1 VSASIHIPVLCAPV
15 LAALAP
21 RAGGR
26 YVDGTFGAGGYAI
39 AVLEAADCLVHG
51 IDRDPDALAIGRELA
66 RRFPGRLDL
75 IEGRFGDMDSLL
87 SARGVARVD
96 GVALDLGVSSMQLD
110 RAERG
115 FSFRQDGPLDMRMG
129 RDGKSAAELVNE
141 LPEAELAQ
149 LIRDLGEER
158 FARRIA
164 SAIVRGRPFARTLQL
179 AEAIRRAAPAK
190 GDAIDP
196 ATRTFQALRM
206 AINDE
211 LGELARGLAAAERLL
226 APGGRLA
233 VVTFHSLE
241 DRPVK
246 AFLQRRA
253 GRTPGGSRHL
263 PELAAGPAPSF
274 RLLNVKPILPD
285 AAELRIN
292 ARARSAKLRAAER
305 TEAPAWP
312 LDGELGEAA

>member
-1 VSASIHIPVLCAPV
+1 VHIPVLCAPV

-21 RAGGR
+21 RAGSR
-26 YVDGTFGAGGYAI
+26 FVDGTFGAGGYAI
-39 AVLEAADCLVHG
+39 ALLEAADCIVHG
-51 IDRDPDALAIGRELA
+51 IDRDPDALAIGRDLA
-66 RRFPGRLDL
+66 DRFPGRLDL
-75 IEGRFGDMDSLL
+75 IEGRFGDMEPLL

-164 SAIVRGRPFARTLQL
+164 AAIVRGRPFARTVEL

-196 ATRTFQALRM
+196 ATRTFQALRI

-312 LDGELGEAA
+312 LADELGEAA